1 MSMDDPLDRKIHSL
15 REGQK
20 ALDVELRPILE
31 NEPPDWSMLERL
43 RDVADEYAARARE
56 LRQVM
61 TEQDA
66 NADLLEEVDLLCK
79 YFDGTADLIAQRT
92 GDREA

>member
-1 MSMDDPLDRKIHSL
+1 MDDLLDRKIHSL
-15 REGQK
+15 REGQR

-31 NEPPDWSMLERL
+31 NEFPDWSMLERL

-56 LRQVM
+56 LRHRMSQ
-61 TEQDA
+61 QDA
-66 NADLLEEVDLLCK
+66 DADSLEEVDQLCK

>member
-1 MSMDDPLDRKIHSL
+1 MEMEAQFNEMIASL
-15 REGQK
+15 REGRR
-20 ALDVELRPILE
+20 ALDAELSPILE
-31 NEPPDWSMLERL
+31 AQLPDWSMLERL
-43 RDVADEYAARARE
+43 RDVADDYAARARE

-66 NADLLEEVDLLCK
+66 DAESLEEVDHLCK